1 MFLQNV
7 IVAAIVFVLSMGY
20 SYFVNSPKKNDYT
33 MHAKNAM
40 LAFMAVIIS
49 GFLFRKNKKTLG
61 YLNQKIKTGIPTF

>member
-1 MFLQNV
+1 MFLEKV
-7 IVAAIVFVLSMGY
+7 IVAAIVFVLSLGY

-40 LAFMAVIIS
+40 LAFVSVLVTSFI
-49 GFLFRKNKKTLG
+49 FRKNKKTLG